1 MKNVGSRRVVDDDD
15 FVKLAA
21 ESAQVFDVVAAVED
35 AGLAEQPRVKHVPLV
50 QEVRH
55 WIGVLEKI
63 RWNFNYD
70 FDVSTLLMFLT
81 ISAYVVNKGKF
92 FLVMVH
98 RRRKVVGAVGLEL
111 RRLQPRRTPVLSTPA
126 WNQEHEA

>member
-1 MKNVGSRRVVDDDD
+1 MTLSAATYRVIRMKNVGSRRVVDDDD

-63 RWNFNYD
+63 GWNFND
-70 FDVSTLLMFLT
+70 KMT
-81 ISAYVVNKGKF
+81 
-92 FLVMVH
+92 
-98 RRRKVVGAVGLEL
+98 
-111 RRLQPRRTPVLSTPA
+111 QPSK
-126 WNQEHEA
+126 